1 MNLQVDPPNYPLT
14 CPKWEFPKSRGCLRW
29 GVLIMRILL
38 FRVLY

>member
-1 MNLQVDPPNYPLT
+1 MRFRNKLIIVWES
-14 CPKWEFPKSRGCLRW
+14 PKLGVPDS